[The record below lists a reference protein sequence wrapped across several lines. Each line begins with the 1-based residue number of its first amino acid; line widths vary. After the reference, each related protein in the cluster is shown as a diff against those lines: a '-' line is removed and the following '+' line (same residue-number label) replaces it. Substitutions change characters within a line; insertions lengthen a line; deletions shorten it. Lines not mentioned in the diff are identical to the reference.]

1 MNIPLLDL
9 KRQYQSIKPAV
20 DAAIERVLVSG
31 RFILGPEV
39 EAFEEEVAEYCGVKH
54 AIGVASGTDALLL
67 SLRALGVGAGD
78 PACGISTDL
87 PRGIR
92 EMKTFHGVK
101 NIPRAKVI
109 IPSFTFFATAG
120 VVHNVGAT
128 PVFCDI
134 DPKTFN
140 LDPEHVRRILV
151 EDSEPR
157 TTNNALRT
165 SIKAII
171 PVHLYGQMADMDEI
185 MALAEE
191 YDLYVIEDAAQAIG
205 AEYLPRAIPAAEA
218 ISRGRKLGNH
228 EPRTTDHAP
237 GPLARKAGTIGHLGC
252 LSFFPTKNLG
262 AYGDG
267 GMVITNDDELA
278 ERVRMLRVHG
288 SKLKYYHHM
297 VGYNSRLDALQAAIL
312 RVKLPHLD
320 EWTAARQ
327 RIATR
332 YDELLQDVHGIE
344 TPYRA
349 LDRSHIFHQY
359 TVRVKDGRRDSLQ
372 QYLKSQG
379 IGTSIYYPLPL
390 HLQECFREL
399 GYKEGDLPNSEQASK
414 EVLSLPVFPELM
426 EEEQEYVVKSIKRFV
441 EGESS
446 STEKSW
452 LANG

>member
-9 KRQYQSIKPAV
+9 KRQHQSIKPEI
-20 DAAIERVLVSG
+20 DAAIQRVLESG
-31 RFILGPEV
+31 QFILGPEV
-39 EAFEEEVAEYCGVKH
+39 GEFEQEIVEYCGVRH

-67 SLRALGVGAGD
+67 SLRALGIGPGD
-78 PACGISTDL
+78 PAHGITRD
-87 PRGIR
+87 G
-92 EMKTFHGVK
+92 
-101 NIPRAKVI
+101 NIPQAKVI

-120 VVHNVGAT
+120 VVHNIGAT
-128 PVFCDI
+128 PVFADI

-140 LDPEHVRRILV
+140 IDPADVRRILV

-185 MALAEE
+185 MAIAKE
-191 YDLYVIEDAAQAIG
+191 YNIAVVEDAAQAIG

-278 ERVRMLRVHG
+278 ERVRILRVHG
-288 SKLKYYHHM
+288 SKPKYYHRM
-297 VGYNSRLDALQAAIL
+297 VGVNSRLDALQAAIL

-320 EWTAARQ
+320 KWTAARQ
-327 RIATR
+327 RVAAR
-332 YDELLQDVHGIE
+332 YDELLRDVPGIE
-344 TPYRA
+344 TPYRVP
-349 LDRSHIFHQY
+349 DRTHIFHQY
-359 TVRVKDGRRDSLQ
+359 TIRVLNERRDDLHD
-372 QYLKSQG
+372 YLKEQG
-379 IGTSIYYPLPL
+379 IGTFIYYPLPL
-390 HLQECFREL
+390 HLQECFKEL
-399 GYKEGDLPNSEQASK
+399 GYRDGDLPQSELASQ
-414 EVLSLPVFPELM
+414 EALSLPVFPELTD
-426 EEEQEYVVKSIKRFV
+426 EEQRYAVRTIQVF
-441 EGESS
+441 
-446 STEKSW
+446 STATKP
-452 LANG
+452 